1 MSCGGPLK
9 AEPCR
14 RPELAPHCGFTP
26 RVPVQRDPSGRA
38 AGPGPV
44 LDLAEMDII
53 SVPRWGGA
61 AVS

>member
-9 AEPCR
+9 AEPCG
-14 RPELAPHCGFTP
+14 RPELAPRCGFTP

-38 AGPGPV
+38 SGPGLD

-53 SVPRWGGA
+53 SV
-61 AVS
+61 